1 MPSFVHDNKQRKV
14 ETQSKIKKSFLI
26 GGSSTDDTL
35 INKIVDL
42 VSEKIKSEQKIGK
55 GLDLSTPTAQ
65 VVPLPES
72 APLPFNI
79 TIAKNDDNDSFGK
92 K

>member
-1 MPSFVHDNKQRKV
+1 
-14 ETQSKIKKSFLI
+14 
-26 GGSSTDDTL
+26 
-35 INKIVDL
+35 

-55 GLDLSTPTAQ
+55 GLDLSAPTAEL
-65 VVPLPES
+65 VPVSES
-72 APLPFNI
+72 PPLPFNI